1 MIRIKDLQNALEGI
15 APLGYQENYDNSGLI
30 IGDSDTP
37 VEGVLVSLDVTEEVV
52 EEALTLGCNLI
63 VAHHPL
69 IFKGLKKINS
79 SHWIGRC
86 VQKAIKNDL
95 AIYAIHTNLDN
106 VLDNGVNGKIAD
118 RLQLV
123 NRRVLSPKEG
133 LVQFRLLVS
142 PLLKKEAV
150 SAIQS
155 VSPQSFSI
163 HETFEMD
170 ESQKENSPVYCCT
183 GLIRTQSEEILRRAL
198 APFSLKAD
206 FQNSRAIDPRLGAGV
221 VGDIE
226 LPLAEMEF
234 LSLLKKR
241 LNTGLIRHTQLLGK
255 SVSRVAVCGG
265 AGSSLLGAAVAS
277 GADFFVTGDFKYHDF
292 FEADKR
298 LVVADVGHF
307 ESEQYT
313 IELIFDILK
322 DNFSTFAL
330 HCTKVNTNPINYY

>member
-1 MIRIKDLQNALEGI
+1 MNRIRDIQNALEGV
-15 APLGYQENYDNSGLI
+15 APTGYQENYDNSGLI
-30 IGDSDTP
+30 IGDSETP

-52 EEALTLGCNLI
+52 DEAITLGCNLI

-163 HETFEMD
+163 HKSVGSG
-170 ESQKENSPVYCCT
+170 ESEKGESPFYSCT
-183 GLIRTQSEEILRRAL
+183 GLIRAHSENFLQSAL

-206 FQNSRAIDPRLGAGV
+206 FQNSRATDPGLGAGM
-221 VGDIE
+221 VGDLE
-226 LPLAEMEF
+226 LPVTEKEF
-234 LSLLKKR
+234 LSLLKKQ

-265 AGSSLLGAAVAS
+265 AGSFLLGAAVAS

-298 LVVADVGHF
+298 IVVADVGHF